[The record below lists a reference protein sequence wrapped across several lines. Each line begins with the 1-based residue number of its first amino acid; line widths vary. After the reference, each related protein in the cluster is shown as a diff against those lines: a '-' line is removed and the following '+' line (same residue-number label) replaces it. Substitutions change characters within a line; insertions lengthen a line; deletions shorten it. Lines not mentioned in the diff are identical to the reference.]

1 MNELSSHIIWGL
13 AHYLSSS
20 QFGVHDAAVMGEGM
34 GWTGLEWC
42 SQTRLGSVARVL
54 RSLVYVRFG
63 RTRLA
68 NKCIMKEY
76 LNTALSDI

>member
-1 MNELSSHIIWGL
+1 
-13 AHYLSSS
+13 
-20 QFGVHDAAVMGEGM
+20 MGEGM